1 MFPLENYMKKPKHG
15 AGKGFPRIRS
25 KVFAKLL
32 FSFLAMLL
40 IPAALTIADFLQY
53 KNILWEETLRYQA
66 SLLEQVQKTVDER
79 LENIQLVG
87 IDISMDSEVNRYTE
101 SQGLQGGLLGV
112 SSYQITNLLN
122 NYRQVYC
129 SVEDIL
135 LYAMHYD
142 RILSTQS
149 VYSGPI
155 DEYALLGDPDLGH
168 SLVAYFDKERLYC
181 QFVTLG
187 PDDEKDRPLFLLQ
200 SVPLWSTGKAATGV
214 VAIQVDTNDLFRN
227 ISEISGLQE
236 GLVCL
241 LDEKGGPLANV
252 GDAALL
258 QELEDL
264 NQSADKHIRSN
275 YIVTRVNS
283 RLTGWQYVSV
293 QPQQHY
299 IDRLLTVLKAH
310 LLLVCF
316 LTVAGIAAAYMFS
329 RKNYSPLEQVLARI
343 GSESSLG
350 RFAGRDSEYEYIEAS
365 IKSLTQYMH
374 TLQNTLEQELPRI
387 QENMLYQLLTG
398 AVMDYDGYTQ
408 GMSDLGLLMPYSS
421 HIVVL
426 LDITSYPSEKMEERE
441 VLKVMLRQEASLL
454 VPQGVSYGAVD
465 IGQDRIALLLNGE
478 NLEAVV
484 DKAMGQLLDF
494 ARAELMLIL
503 TICISETV
511 CSQENVTN
519 AYYTAL
525 RLAEQ
530 KHASGC
536 ATIAHV
542 RENRTQDT
550 LCTFPEEL
558 LTQLI
563 NMVSVGDTQRALA
576 ILEKG
581 YHINFTERNVDVHMA
596 RSYFITLVDTALR
609 GVRIQE
615 KDFDLFWNES
625 NPILALSNENS
636 PEAMHAITQKFV
648 GQLCSLTGETCKG
661 HTDALKKDILS
672 YMNQN
677 YFDNN
682 MSLSSVA
689 DHFRITP
696 NYLSAFFRENV
707 GDTFLNTLTAIR
719 IQNGKRL
726 LRDTNDTIETVAREV
741 GYSSSNSF
749 IRNYKKLE
757 HITPGEY
764 RDALRRKRG

>member
-1 MFPLENYMKKPKHG
+1 
-15 AGKGFPRIRS
+15 
-25 KVFAKLL
+25 
-32 FSFLAMLL
+32 
-40 IPAALTIADFLQY
+40 
-53 KNILWEETLRYQA
+53 
-66 SLLEQVQKTVDER
+66 
-79 LENIQLVG
+79 
-87 IDISMDSEVNRYTE
+87 
-101 SQGLQGGLLGV
+101 
-112 SSYQITNLLN
+112 
-122 NYRQVYC
+122 
-129 SVEDIL
+129 
-135 LYAMHYD
+135 
-142 RILSTQS
+142 
-149 VYSGPI
+149 
-155 DEYALLGDPDLGH
+155 
-168 SLVAYFDKERLYC
+168 
-181 QFVTLG
+181 
-187 PDDEKDRPLFLLQ
+187 
-200 SVPLWSTGKAATGV
+200 
-214 VAIQVDTNDLFRN
+214 
-227 ISEISGLQE
+227 
-236 GLVCL
+236 
-241 LDEKGGPLANV
+241 
-252 GDAALL
+252 
-258 QELEDL
+258 
-264 NQSADKHIRSN
+264 
-275 YIVTRVNS
+275 
-283 RLTGWQYVSV
+283 
-293 QPQQHY
+293 
-299 IDRLLTVLKAH
+299 
-310 LLLVCF
+310 
-316 LTVAGIAAAYMFS
+316 
-329 RKNYSPLEQVLARI
+329 
-343 GSESSLG
+343 
-350 RFAGRDSEYEYIEAS
+350 
-365 IKSLTQYMH
+365 
-374 TLQNTLEQELPRI
+374 
-387 QENMLYQLLTG
+387 
-398 AVMDYDGYTQ
+398 MDYDGYTQ

-421 HIVVL
+421 YVVVL

-494 ARAELMLIL
+494 ARAELILIL

-615 KDFDLFWNES
+615 KDFDLFWNDN